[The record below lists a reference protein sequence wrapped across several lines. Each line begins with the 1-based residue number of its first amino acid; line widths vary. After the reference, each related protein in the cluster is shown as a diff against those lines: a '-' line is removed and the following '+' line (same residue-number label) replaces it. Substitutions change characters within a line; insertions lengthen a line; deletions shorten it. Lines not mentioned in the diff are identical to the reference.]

1 MTSQHLP
8 YSGLDTVPATDEPAP
23 STVTYSRLAAE
34 FALLAELGSDCH
46 LTGDGGDSLLHPHG
60 YLADL
65 ARSGRWLRLAG
76 HTLAWARLQRRSP
89 WTLLTA
95 SLSRAGAAAPVDW
108 LTPQATELVTPDDGV
123 SGPARPDSNARTLR
137 EVQAVGRTARA

>member
-1 MTSQHLP
+1 M
-8 YSGLDTVPATDEPAP
+8 DKVPATDEPAP

-76 HTLAWARLQRRSP
+76 HTLAWARLQRCSP
-89 WTLLTA
+89 WTLLAA
-95 SLSRAGAAAPVDW
+95 SLSRAH
-108 LTPQATELVTPDDGV
+108 T
-123 SGPARPDSNARTLR
+123 SGGGLADTTGHRARQP
-137 EVQAVGRTARA
+137 G